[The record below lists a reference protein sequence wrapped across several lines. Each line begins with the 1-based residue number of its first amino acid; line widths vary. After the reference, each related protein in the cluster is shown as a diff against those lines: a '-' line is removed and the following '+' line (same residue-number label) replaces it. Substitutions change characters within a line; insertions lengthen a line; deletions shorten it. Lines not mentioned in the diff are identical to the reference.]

1 MMWAVIT
8 YLVLTGIGL
17 VVAMFRHGD
26 CYEFNFWS
34 TLISTLVSLFLLYEG
49 GFFNVFINN

>member
-49 GFFNVFINN
+49 GFFSVFINS